1 MIRTSQWNL
10 QMCVNSSHL
19 VTIFSGCH
27 FISRRKNSGFSMTWE
42 SDVNFATKVPE
53 NLRLAVRAV
62 LAVLLHAWLQ
72 CVHCQVLFGHSRL
85 SEVWID
91 SFVLVKVGHWEFPIL
106 MGHNQI
112 NRFTGKNSM
121 ILEFRGRLGCS
132 FLRKPFS
139 SWHHHSEFLLLR
151 SVVYWCTLVAGFPK
165 GLSENMVPLNPLV
178 YHHCSIQ
185 IAIVR
190 HTFQVTKVL
199 EKAVNRPLPA
209 VLFLGTQYLVP
220 QFRW

>member
-1 MIRTSQWNL
+1 MQVDREIYNIHITYSIIYIHIEWSGQASGTCKCVSIVAVWSPFSLDSLWPGRATWTL
-10 QMCVNSSHL
+10 QPKC
-19 VTIFSGCH
+19 
-27 FISRRKNSGFSMTWE
+27 RRVW
-42 SDVNFATKVPE
+42 
-53 NLRLAVRAV
+53 AVRAV

-72 CVHCQVLFGHSRL
+72 CVHCQVLFSHSRL

-106 MGHNQI
+106 IGHNQI
-112 NRFTGKNSM
+112 KEKLNDSRVQ
-121 ILEFRGRLGCS
+121 GRLGCS

-139 SWHHHSEFLLLR
+139 SWHHHSEFLLR
-151 SVVYWCTLVAGFPK
+151 SVVYWCTLVAGFPQ

-190 HTFQVTKVL
+190 HT
-199 EKAVNRPLPA
+199 
-209 VLFLGTQYLVP
+209 
-220 QFRW
+220 

>member
-10 QMCVNSSHL
+10 QMCVNSSRL
-19 VTIFSGCH
+19 VTIF
-27 FISRRKNSGFSMTWE
+27 SGFSMTWE

-53 NLRLAVRAV
+53 SLRLAVRAV

-106 MGHNQI
+106 IGHNQI
-112 NRFTGKNSM
+112 KEKLNDSRVQ
-121 ILEFRGRLGCS
+121 GRLGCS

-139 SWHHHSEFLLLR
+139 SWHHHSEFLLR

-190 HTFQVTKVL
+190 HT
-199 EKAVNRPLPA
+199 
-209 VLFLGTQYLVP
+209 
-220 QFRW
+220 